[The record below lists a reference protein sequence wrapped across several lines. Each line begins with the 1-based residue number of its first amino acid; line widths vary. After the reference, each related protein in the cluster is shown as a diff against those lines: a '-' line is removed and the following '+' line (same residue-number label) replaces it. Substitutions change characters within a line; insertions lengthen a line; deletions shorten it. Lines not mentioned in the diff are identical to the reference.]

1 MRREQFTNEVYLIEI
16 LFQYGRYSQ
25 ILLLGGHFLASGLLL
40 ESFRNVMTLST
51 MAWRCICYFSGVPSP
66 EARNRLLCAGN
77 TIRLSPIILD
87 KRRHLIILLDLFD
100 LSLRSSPHR
109 SRMPDRTPPFTSHRL
124 AQNGRRHNIDNQF
137 DKE

>member
-1 MRREQFTNEVYLIEI
+1 MRSDQYTNEILSLEI

-25 ILLLGGHFLASGLLL
+25 ILLLGGHFLPSGLLL
-40 ESFRNVMTLST
+40 ERFRNVMILST
-51 MAWRCICYFSGVPSP
+51 MAWRCICYFSDAPSP
-66 EARNRLLCAGN
+66 EVRNRLLCAGN

-100 LSLRSSPHR
+100 LRSSPHR
-109 SRMPDRTPPFTSHRL
+109 SRMPDRTPPFTSHPL
-124 AQNGRRHNIDNQF
+124 AQNGRRHTIDNQF